1 MPKAAIVLTL
11 IGLIV
16 IGVSSR
22 IGTNGLELRYY
33 GVDGKPLTEGEIQYG
48 KKLRK
53 FIREASDWFQTA
65 VNASTSAYTVSHRL
79 SKELSRK
86 IKETSDGSEA
96 EKLSKAQTEL
106 LELEGKLREVSVK
119 ICMLQIEHE
128 ESRKNMVGP
137 TRRDVEEKL
146 QAAQKLLKEGDAY
159 QKQTWEIGLLIHGKK
174 WEPPNQPV
182 HETIDGIIDASHI
195 EAEAK
200 RRIRNS

>member
-1 MPKAAIVLTL
+1 
-11 IGLIV
+11 
-16 IGVSSR
+16 
-22 IGTNGLELRYY
+22 
-33 GVDGKPLTEGEIQYG
+33 
-48 KKLRK
+48 
-53 FIREASDWFQTA
+53 
-65 VNASTSAYTVSHRL
+65 
-79 SKELSRK
+79 
-86 IKETSDGSEA
+86 
-96 EKLSKAQTEL
+96 
-106 LELEGKLREVSVK
+106 
-119 ICMLQIEHE
+119 MLQIEHE